1 MEEPVLKCRNC
12 GADNPN
18 DAELCA
24 KCGSTL
30 PTVAGARA
38 LIPDGSYEAFPEAVP
53 LVVGV
58 LGFLMIVAAAWEIG
72 GTLGAAVFFAALG
85 ATMMV
90 VAFVYSI
97 VAGKR

>member
-24 KCGSTL
+24 KCGATL

-38 LIPDGSYEAFPEAVP
+38 LIPEGSYEAFQVP

-97 VAGKR
+97 IAGKR